1 MSQKPETIYY
11 RIKFLIFYSCFII
24 FIFSSCKQK
33 TLYDLSKISSDT
45 AINIDNHY
53 RGIRTKDNLV
63 FYVEKDNR
71 TLTAYKNNKI
81 LWYTDVVAICDTPLI
96 GRPELRYIKIEK
108 NYIMATIGKHSFV
121 EVDISNGEAKFV
133 GSD

>member
-11 RIKFLIFYSCFII
+11 RIKFIIFYSCFII
-24 FIFSSCKQK
+24 FLFSSCNQK

-63 FYVEKDNR
+63 FYIEKDNR

-81 LWYTDVVAICDTPLI
+81 LWHTDILASCDTPLI
-96 GRPELRYIKIEK
+96 GKPEVRYIKIEK
-108 NYIMATIGKHSFV
+108 YILVTVGKHSFV
-121 EVDISNGEAKFV
+121 EVDITNGKAKYV